1 MKGNEKTSPKVASIA
16 SQALLNP
23 KSVSPKQIQTIAAS
37 VLTQAPDK
45 GKAKPRR

>member
-1 MKGNEKTSPKVASIA
+1 MARNEKTSPKVASIA

-23 KSVSPKQIQTIAAS
+23 KSVTPKQVQSLAAS

-45 GKAKPRR
+45 GKPKSRR

>member
-1 MKGNEKTSPKVASIA
+1 MKGNEKTSAKVASIA

-23 KSVSPKQIQTIAAS
+23 KSVTPKQIQSIAAS

-45 GKAKPRR
+45 GKPKSRK